1 MCVSTN
7 SIWEFG
13 RSVGKCFRGMH
24 FSALRSSMHSETSKY
39 SYFGFTKDEDLSRGL
54 TIAKLH
60 ASLHTIQQGIDAYDM
75 QIELLEDSA
84 KEMLASNCDPARVF
98 SVFKRVRAAN
108 VQSRTAEKSKDII
121 LGAIAAIVDQ
131 SQVQGITNL
140 MQFTVSQHNLAHTGA
155 TTDDNH
161 REKLIEAYEHI
172 TTSLV
177 NNQDTL
183 HTLDIQQDM
192 MKEEHDAEDHNLHDN
207 CSAFAKWTAQ
217 MQAGQPVVAS
227 PVVDNLKL
235 QDEHAIK
242 LLNQQHQRDQL
253 DRSLQRVY
261 N

>member
-1 MCVSTN
+1 M
-7 SIWEFG
+7 
-13 RSVGKCFRGMH
+13 R
-24 FSALRSSMHSETSKY
+24 FSALRSTMNSETSNY
-39 SYFGFTKDEDLSRGL
+39 GYFGFTKDEDLSRGL

-60 ASLHTIQQGIDAYDM
+60 ASLHTIQQGLDAYDM
-75 QIELLEDSA
+75 QIELLEASA

-140 MQFTVSQHNLAHTGA
+140 MQFTVSQHNLANTGA
-155 TTDDNH
+155 ATDDNH

-177 NNQDTL
+177 SNQDTL
-183 HTLDIQQDM
+183 HTLDIQQDII
-192 MKEEHDAEDHNLHDN
+192 KEEHDAEEHNLHN
-207 CSAFAKWTAQ
+207 SCSAFVKWTTQ
-217 MQAGQPVVAS
+217 MQAGQPAVAA
-227 PVVDNLKL
+227 PVVDTPKQ
-235 QDEHAIK
+235 QDEHVVK
-242 LLNQQHQRDQL
+242 LLKQQHQREQL
-253 DRSLQRVY
+253 DRSLQGAY